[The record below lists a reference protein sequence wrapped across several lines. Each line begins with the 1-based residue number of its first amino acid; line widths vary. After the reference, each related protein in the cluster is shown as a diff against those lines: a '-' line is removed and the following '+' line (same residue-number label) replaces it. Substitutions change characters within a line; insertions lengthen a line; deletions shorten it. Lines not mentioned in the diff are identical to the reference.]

1 MPISPDRRINKYIA
15 KVDPETIK
23 AHFQALKP
31 SMVEQVSN
39 LFPSLYQMEVA
50 TKTVLDS
57 LGTPMGNYPM
67 YLSFAR
73 QVWRLINK
81 IRLGGTALDREIS
94 ILLSTWG
101 ERGLDSSTLRQI
113 LRDVFGYLPPAGP

>member
-31 SMVEQVSN
+31 SMVEQISN

-50 TKTVLDS
+50 VKTVLDANAV
-57 LGTPMGNYPM
+57 PMSIYPM
-67 YLSFAR
+67 YISFAR
-73 QVWRLINK
+73 QVWKLINK
-81 IRLGGTALDREIS
+81 TRIGGAALDNEVN
-94 ILLSTWG
+94 ILLHVWTS
-101 ERGLDSSTLRQI
+101 RGLDATVLNQI